1 MFGVLVSICRKLVAQ
16 IPFLQLLLILYFT
29 FYSSMNKLN
38 LIYQYYFFLDRAGGY
53 LMTNLAGYSGIS
65 TAEP

>member
-1 MFGVLVSICRKLVAQ
+1 VFGVLVSICRKLVAQ

-29 FYSSMNKLN
+29 FYSSMNKWN
-38 LIYQYYFFLDRAGGY
+38 LIYQYSFFLDRAGGY

>member
-1 MFGVLVSICRKLVAQ
+1 VFLYLFCRKLVAQ

-29 FYSSMNKLN
+29 FYSSMNKIESDLSI
-38 LIYQYYFFLDRAGGY
+38 LFLLDRAGGH